1 MNGANGLE
9 LSRTHTPRNCFN
21 LTLRRIMLITIT
33 CPDCGKKIKI
43 NIKTIDKLKKE
54 LEDVKAQLTALEMK
68 NRTRSNNLDIDD
80 FFGGIFK

>member
-1 MNGANGLE
+1 MRASNARHSPKAPN
-9 LSRTHTPRNCFN
+9 NCFN
-21 LTLRRIMLITIT
+21 LTKRRNMLITIT
-33 CPDCGKKIKI
+33 CPDCRKKIKI
-43 NIKTIDKLKKE
+43 DIKTIDKLKKE

>member
-1 MNGANGLE
+1 M
-9 LSRTHTPRNCFN
+9 
-21 LTLRRIMLITIT
+21 IITIT

-54 LEDVKAQLTALEMK
+54 LEDVKAKLATLEMK
-68 NRTRSNNLDIDD
+68 NRAGYHNLDIDD

>member
-1 MNGANGLE
+1 M
-9 LSRTHTPRNCFN
+9 
-21 LTLRRIMLITIT
+21 IITIT

-43 NIKTIDKLKKE
+43 DIKTIDKLKKE

-68 NRTRSNNLDIDD
+68 NRTRSDNLDVND